1 MKRSDGWW
9 SRLFRRRGAASEKD
23 SGIATGEATLAFEER
38 RFADA
43 EKYLRRAVHQA
54 EARAADHPVL
64 ATALNDLA
72 EVYRAQAKYDEAV
85 PLYRRAIEIA
95 EKSRGPHDAS
105 LARPLNS
112 LALVY
117 RAQGMYDEAEPLC
130 QRAIG
135 ILEKSASS
143 KSADDP
149 ILAPSVNNLLAVY
162 LAQGRYGEALPLYR
176 RVVALKERILGPA
189 HPDLAGSFGNY
200 AALLRKMKQEEEAA
214 AWEARARKI
223 RGAKSGRS
231 DLSH

>member
-1 MKRSDGWW
+1 MTG
-9 SRLFRRRGAASEKD
+9 G
-23 SGIATGEATLAFEER
+23 GEAIAAFEER

-43 EKYLRRAVHQA
+43 EKHLRRAVRHA
-54 EARAADHPVL
+54 EARGADHPVL
-64 ATALNDLA
+64 AAALSDLA

-85 PLYRRAIEIA
+85 PLYQRAIEIA

-130 QRAIG
+130 RRALG
-135 ILEKSASS
+135 ILEKSASA
-143 KSADDP
+143 KSVDDR

-176 RVVALKERILGPA
+176 RAVALKERILGPA

-200 AALLRKMKQEEEAA
+200 AALLRKLKHEEEAA
-214 AWEARARKI
+214 TWEARAQTL
-223 RGAKSGRS
+223 RGGAAARRDRS
-231 DLSH
+231 H